1 MALVGKQCIGI
12 VLHAVVG
19 DVWYVRERRIAKEA
33 KKVMT

>member
-1 MALVGKQCIGI
+1 